1 MDKTISALGTRLL
14 LGRCWLGAL
23 NYRLHIQVGTGSES
37 LDQIEDDAEP
47 GILFACLDVA
57 DVVLAISRVGSK
69 LGLRPSLLGSQVLQD
84 GSKCLIESLR
94 FWLSFRWRHL
104 SIISRFSPQ
113 LDARS
118 CIDILK
124 GKVIL
129 KASFRTTRSL
139 CLV

>member
-47 GILFACLDVA
+47 GVLFASLDVA
-57 DVVLAISRVGSK
+57 DIVLAVSGIGSK

-104 SIISRFSPQ
+104 SIMSRSSP
-113 LDARS
+113 
-118 CIDILK
+118 
-124 GKVIL
+124 
-129 KASFRTTRSL
+129 
-139 CLV
+139 